1 MTGETDLSKMLAS
14 LAPKLHDEEYI
25 FCTMGN
31 GRYGDHPELEPIASF
46 MEAEGL
52 TLVIP
57 RHRAEAHGILYE
69 AVFKCI
75 TLSVHSSLEA
85 VGLTAVI
92 ATKLTEKGVSA
103 NVIAAFY
110 HDHVFV
116 QTHRAEEALTAL
128 KELAQESPLTQSQNS

>member
-1 MTGETDLSKMLAS
+1 MAGETDLSKMLSS
-14 LAPKLHDEEYI
+14 LRPQLLDEEYV

-57 RHRAEAHGILYE
+57 RHRADEHGIPYE
-69 AVFKCI
+69 SVFRCI

-85 VGLTAVI
+85 VGLTAVV
-92 ATKLTEKGVSA
+92 ATKLTEHNISA
-103 NVIAAFY
+103 NVIAAYY

-116 QTHRAEEALTAL
+116 QSEYASAAVSALN
-128 KELAQESPLTQSQNS
+128 KLTPKA

>member
-1 MTGETDLSKMLAS
+1 MAGETDLSKMLAS
-14 LAPKLHDEEYI
+14 LAPQLRDEEYV
-25 FCTMGN
+25 FCTMPN
-31 GRYGDHPELEPIASF
+31 GRYGDYPELEPIASF

-57 RHRAEAHGILYE
+57 KHRADEHGIPYE

-85 VGLTAVI
+85 VGLTAVV
-92 ATKLTEKGVSA
+92 ASKLTEKGISA

-116 QTHRAEEALTAL
+116 QAHRAEAALAAL
-128 KELAQESPLTQSQNS
+128 NELVRQKTK